1 MTRFQLVF
9 RDDGTDRI
17 ETRDNIIRR
26 VGWVEPRQP
35 VTRRR

>member
-26 VGWVEPRQP
+26 VECVEPWQQLI
-35 VTRRR
+35 RRR